1 MATPPVS
8 PSPFPPSLSQQVEIC
23 PTLGWKCGLDKKPKL
38 KKRKEKVKQ
47 PSPEDTAENGLVI
60 LEKEIS
66 KRGDQGEPFNENCWK
81 K

>member
-1 MATPPVS
+1 M
-8 PSPFPPSLSQQVEIC
+8 
-23 PTLGWKCGLDKKPKL
+23 DKKPKL
-38 KKRKEKVKQ
+38 KKRKERVKQ
-47 PSPEDTAENGLVI
+47 PSPEDIAENGLVI